1 MKPTHRRRIAPIA
14 FGLILATGCAAPA
27 AENGDTGAAVEP
39 PTAEAVMTAEAA
51 VSGDAGAE
59 AAATDDAGAPAAP
72 ISADAPFEEGGD
84 VMVPASQVA
93 AAVDAGADIVFVDAR
108 PPLDFESGH
117 VAGAISVPYFE
128 AEKHLDRVPRDRWA
142 VVYCECPHAEA
153 QQGADALLAAGYT
166 KVKVIDEGLGGWRD
180 LGREIVKGTPES

>member
-1 MKPTHRRRIAPIA
+1 MRWIHSRSFA
-14 FGLILATGCAAPA
+14 LLASSLALAVGCAAPA
-27 AENGDTGAAVEP
+27 AEEPAAGS
-39 PTAEAVMTAEAA
+39 A
-51 VSGDAGAE
+51 GDAQPMAADTPAGDAAPETGAE
-59 AAATDDAGAPAAP
+59 ATGVTAEPAVGA
-72 ISADAPFEEGGD
+72 SADAPFQEGGD
-84 VMVPASQVA
+84 VMVPVSQVV

-108 PPLDFESGH
+108 PPLDYESGH

-153 QQGADALLAAGYT
+153 QQVADALLAAGYT

-180 LGREIVKGTPES
+180 LGREIVMGTPES